1 MIRTREHAK
10 SWGGYAAFPTRIV
23 SVDCNWPECSVPE
36 GILERVVE
44 HVNADCEKR
53 LDGIPVPAFAVGTPV
68 CLELTILALIP
79 RFGNVAW
86 QAASALRALTNITLS
101 S

>member
-23 SVDCNWPECSVPE
+23 SVDCNWPERSVPE

-53 LDGIPVPAFAVGTPV
+53 LDGIPVVRKYYIRSVERTFGTCPS
-68 CLELTILALIP
+68 
-79 RFGNVAW
+79 G
-86 QAASALRALTNITLS
+86 RARC
-101 S
+101 